1 MKNQSSTATATR
13 PRWLAAVLAAFVVT
27 LLGPAAASATHLS
40 AGSPVSAGVPW
51 GFNEDWGWRGGE
63 FNAKRASR
71 QLRAAGAIMVD
82 SLSANRFH
90 VQWADVERRRGRYRW
105 GRADPGYGAIQ
116 AYAAH
121 PVMLLYNAPEWAR
134 DPNARCR
141 SEVCAYAPRP
151 KYDRRWR
158 QFVRAAVSRYPGVR
172 AVEIWNE
179 PNLSRFWAPR
189 PDPRRYATLLRIAH
203 DAVVEVNPSV
213 PVLVGGLIPTY
224 GDGGSIPADRFLRE
238 VYVEAGAAAFE
249 GIGTHPYPSHAPF
262 VETMWRSLDAL
273 RAVRLAYGDGATPLW
288 ITEVGISTHARSGVT
303 LDQQGDVL
311 IELYRS
317 IQGHDVSSFVI
328 HRFQVGAE
336 GGYWNQTAVVSR
348 DLTPKPAYCELGAA
362 LGLSC

>member
-1 MKNQSSTATATR
+1 MAD
-13 PRWLAAVLAAFVVT
+13 P
-27 LLGPAAASATHLS
+27 
-40 AGSPVSAGVPW
+40 
-51 GFNEDWGWRGGE
+51 
-63 FNAKRASR
+63 
-71 QLRAAGAIMVD
+71 
-82 SLSANRFH
+82 LSANRFH
-90 VQWADVERRRGRYRW
+90 VQWADVARRRGRYTW
-105 GRADPGYGAIQ
+105 GRADRAYRAMQ
-116 AYAAH
+116 AYAAQ

-134 DPNARCR
+134 DPDARCR
-141 SEVCAYAPRP
+141 SEVCAYPPRP
-151 KYDRRWR
+151 KYDHRWR

-189 PDPRRYATLLRIAH
+189 PDPRRYATLLRLAH

-224 GDGGSIPADRFLRE
+224 GGGGSIPADHFLRE
-238 VYVEAGAAAFE
+238 VYAEAGAAAFE
-249 GIGTHPYPSHAPF
+249 GIGTHPYPRQAPF

-336 GGYWNQTAVVSR
+336 GGYWNQTALVSR

-362 LGLSC
+362 LGLPC